1 MLIWKA
7 ADPDGGSIDA
17 LLGGVTLAPAATG
30 AFVDTRV
37 HRIGE
42 KRFRA
47 LYQVFDSN
55 ASNPMGRCG
64 AGREIHLFVYELT
77 TPKPIE
83 RVRVLISSCLET
95 LSLASQNSGRP
106 YNESDFSSVIWQGD
120 GFTIKW
126 WSIGPGGDASSHYAL
141 RDDHFV
147 PTQWGEGNR

>member
-1 MLIWKA
+1 MFFWKA
-7 ADPDGGSIDA
+7 AGPEGGGIDA
-17 LLGGVTLAPAATG
+17 ALGGVKLAPDATG

-77 TPKPIE
+77 LPKPIE
-83 RVRVLISSCLET
+83 RGRVLISSCLET
-95 LSLASQNSGRP
+95 LSLVSQNSGRSHS
-106 YNESDFSSVIWQGD
+106 ESDFSSVIWQGD
-120 GFTIKW
+120 GLTIEW
-126 WSIGPGGDASSHYAL
+126 WGIGPGGDASSRYAL
-141 RDDHFV
+141 RNGHFV
-147 PTQWGEGNR
+147 PTRSGEGNR